1 LIGPLEKIAIK
12 MVPEKLGIVQIAPQ
26 YLEKHL
32 LNTPA
37 VALKQSIREMIR
49 MMTLAQEALSDAARG
64 FWENDQKLLS
74 GVAHKEEIVDTFQK
88 DITDYLVE
96 LSQRRLSQE
105 ESEKLP
111 ALIHSVND
119 IERIGDHAENLAELA
134 ERKIEEKLPFS
145 EQATSELKKMF
156 DETNQMLN
164 LVISAMETDSQE
176 EAQRALKHED
186 ILNKLQIQ
194 LRESHIQR
202 LQNRECWVLSGV
214 VFLDFVNNLEKVGD
228 HLKNISLAVLQQRL

>member
-1 LIGPLEKIAIK
+1 
-12 MVPEKLGIVQIAPQ
+12 
-26 YLEKHL
+26 
-32 LNTPA
+32 
-37 VALKQSIREMIR
+37 
-49 MMTLAQEALSDAARG
+49 
-64 FWENDQKLLS
+64 
-74 GVAHKEEIVDTFQK
+74 
-88 DITDYLVE
+88 
-96 LSQRRLSQE
+96 
-105 ESEKLP
+105 
-111 ALIHSVND
+111 
-119 IERIGDHAENLAELA
+119 
-134 ERKIEEKLPFS
+134 
-145 EQATSELKKMF
+145 MF